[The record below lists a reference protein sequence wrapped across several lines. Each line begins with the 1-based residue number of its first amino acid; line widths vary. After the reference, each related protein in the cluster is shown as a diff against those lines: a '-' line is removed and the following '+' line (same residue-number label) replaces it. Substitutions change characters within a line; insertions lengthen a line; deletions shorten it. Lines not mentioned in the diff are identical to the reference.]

1 MSDSSTARAATAA
14 PTWVMRAET
23 PDPVTFRITPGAI
36 KTVGRAV
43 RADFILDAPLVSRV
57 HCRFTA
63 DAQGQLVVDD
73 LGSTNGTFVNDRRI
87 DRAVIVAGDRIRIGR
102 VEFVIAQA

>member
-1 MSDSSTARAATAA
+1 MSDSSSRSATAA
-14 PTWVMRAET
+14 PSWVLRADA

-63 DAQGQLVVDD
+63 DALGQLVLED

-87 DRAVIVAGDRIRIGR
+87 DRASIVAGDRIRIGR